1 MYLWSEV
8 ARKLSGTS
16 WLKANWLNFIRIY
29 VELFWCKIY
38 VFIWMIEFS
47 QKFLFS
53 ENLYSYFL
61 GLSIVYRTNN
71 NPLSIS
77 RRPDARLDRM
87 EYESVI
93 LPMVATY
100 RDLNLNGRLFD
111 HAAWCYPFQQKP
123 TRFISDVNNYGH

>member
-1 MYLWSEV
+1 
-8 ARKLSGTS
+8 
-16 WLKANWLNFIRIY
+16 
-29 VELFWCKIY
+29 
-38 VFIWMIEFS
+38 MIEFS

-61 GLSIVYRTNN
+61 GISIVYRTNN

-77 RRPDARLDRM
+77 RRPDVRLGRM

-100 RDLNLNGRLFD
+100 RDLNLNGRPSTTLRD
-111 HAAWCYPFQQKP
+111 V
-123 TRFISDVNNYGH
+123 TRFNKNQHVLSAT